1 VPLTIRESIYQ
12 LYHDF
17 LETAERKRSWSI
29 FDDIP
34 WDRLDASKAAEGDAR
49 CAEIYCAEELYVPD
63 YSSNAL
69 ELTRSVLG
77 MAFFQARWAFEES
90 RHGLVFREYLIR
102 SGLRTKTE
110 VENLEHEVAA
120 NVWQLPFETQRRMT
134 CYGAIQE
141 GVTYL
146 AYRTRKELARA
157 AGDSVL
163 ETIYHCVARD
173 EAAHGGFYRAVTGFE
188 LTEDRAGTISDL
200 AHVLRNFKM
209 PGDGLIPGYRKR
221 VQESG
226 AGISS
231 RTFIQR
237 VVWPLLETLQI
248 SRAEFMAA
256 AAVV

>member
-1 VPLTIRESIYQ
+1 VALTIRESIYR

-17 LETAERKRSWSI
+17 LETAEQKRSWSV
-29 FDDIP
+29 FNDIP
-34 WDRLDASKAAEGDAR
+34 WEKLDASRAAEGDAR

-102 SGLRTKTE
+102 SGLRTETE
-110 VENLEHEVAA
+110 VEDLERGVIA
-120 NVWQLPFETQRRMT
+120 NVWKLPFETQRRMT

-141 GVTYL
+141 SVTYL
-146 AYRTRKELARA
+146 AYKARKELARA

-163 ETIYHCVARD
+163 EAIYHCVARD
-173 EAAHGGFYRAVTGFE
+173 EAAHGGFYRAITGLE
-188 LTEDRAGTISDL
+188 LAEDRAGTISDL

-209 PGDGLIPGYRKR
+209 PGDGLIPFYRQR

-231 RTFIQR
+231 LTFIKR
-237 VVWPLLETLQI
+237 VLWPLLDTLEI
-248 SRAEFMAA
+248 THAEFTAA
-256 AAVV
+256 AAV